1 MGVARWRPASEES
14 GSQVVVIEHFG
25 VLEAKRRQGY
35 GKQFLQTIVEVGDS
49 GDVCALWCTVLIDSW
64 LFCSIAEQDIHE
76 TFASE
81 STRPQ
86 ALVAYVPQT
95 DSFASMKLFQS
106 LGFQPAAQV
115 QMVEDSSFLRMRMA
129 WGCDRS

>member
-25 VLEAKRRQGY
+25 VLEPKRRQGY
-35 GKQFLQTIVEVGDS
+35 GKQLLQVIVK
-49 GDVCALWCTVLIDSW
+49 
-64 LFCSIAEQDIHE
+64 QDIHE

-81 STRPQ
+81 PTRPQ

-115 QMVEDSSFLRMRMA
+115 QVVEDSSFLRMRMA
-129 WGCDRS
+129 WGCNRS